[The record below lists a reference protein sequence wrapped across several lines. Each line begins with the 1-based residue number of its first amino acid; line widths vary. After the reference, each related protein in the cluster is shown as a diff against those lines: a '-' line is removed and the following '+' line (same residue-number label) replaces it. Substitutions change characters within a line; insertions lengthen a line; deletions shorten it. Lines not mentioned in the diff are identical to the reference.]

1 MTNSIEEDIHKVR
14 VAHRLGAKSEHIADY
29 IDQDQEFVE
38 SYLDRE
44 GLDDSDR
51 IEYDVETEVDPYSG
65 KSRQADVLRDSI
77 SAHAI
82 DLVEKFYDEWKNL
95 EEVQTAP
102 EVSRTAY
109 TSPRTN
115 RIDHEIA
122 TVLAEEEY
130 GESPE
135 KNEIDHRAAMTR
147 RLPHKIGFDHIAKP
161 SDEGLSEHDE
171 DSRKNLEVSP
181 KYASLGESESEAK
194 KDAMRWYISNS
205 AGQANEEE
213 LGEFLE
219 RGLLRDFDVPVGR
232 RVQELLAETD
242 DVEVSGLAD
251 NGHRVYE
258 LQREP
263 DLDEDFEAIMEDSM
277 EIL

>member
-1 MTNSIEEDIHKVR
+1 MTNSIEEDIHKIR

-44 GLDDSDR
+44 GLDDSDK

-65 KSRQADVLRDSI
+65 ESRQADELRNSI

-95 EEVQTAP
+95 EEVQTVP

-130 GESPE
+130 GENPE

-171 DSRKNLEVSP
+171 DSRKTLAVSQ
-181 KYASLGESESEAK
+181 KYVSLSGNGRETDR
-194 KDAMRWYISNS
+194 DAMRWYLSNS
-205 AGQANEEE
+205 GGQANEEE
-213 LGEFLE
+213 LGEFIE
-219 RGLLRDFDVPVGR
+219 NGLQRESDVPIGR
-232 RVQELLAETD
+232 RVQQLLSTTE
-242 DVEVSGLAD
+242 DVKVS
-251 NGHRVYE
+251 R
-258 LQREP
+258 
-263 DLDEDFEAIMEDSM
+263 
-277 EIL
+277 